1 MSPLL
6 LAAGSISLLNDA
18 KPRVILS
25 TKTLCGILDEV
36 RPQLAYRAA
45 VTWVVIDGEV
55 PGYSSYASLC
65 AAASVTEPTNKVEA
79 GDLITIMYT
88 SRTTGLPKGIVHT
101 HFIRA
106 MYAGL
111 MSASWRMSPIV
122 AGKRSQRPIPIM
134 SHAARR

>member
-79 GDLITIMYT
+79 GDLIT
-88 SRTTGLPKGIVHT
+88 KGIVHT